1 MFQTIDRLILHITS
15 AIVVGLMV
23 LMTSVVII
31 GVYYRYVLN
40 DALPWPEELARYSQ
54 IWLTWIG
61 GGLAL
66 RRGSHIATDFLVSK
80 LPPVPRRVLMWIGN
94 LLVLTFLIIIAV
106 NGVTLVENVAF
117 QTTIALG
124 ISMQIPY
131 AAAPIGSVLMIYHLI
146 VMMFIRQSASQGDT
160 QLQV

>member
-1 MFQTIDRLILHITS
+1 
-15 AIVVGLMV
+15 MV

-66 RRGSHIATDFLVSK
+66 RRGSHIATDLLVSK
-80 LPPVPRRVLMWIGN
+80 LPPAPHRIVRWVGNVLIF
-94 LLVLTFLIIIAV
+94 TFLAIIAV
-106 NGVTLVENVAF
+106 NGVTLVESVEH

-131 AAAPIGSVLMIYHLI
+131 AAAPIGSALMIYHLLVVI
-146 VMMFIRQSASQGDT
+146 YARQLNAGANT
-160 QLQV
+160 ELQV